1 MEEKSVEIPKI
12 KGPLREQDSI
22 RALLE
27 LLEQQGMEQEK
38 GDVIRMADHID
49 SMEMQL
55 GTVLKELGE
64 VKKQLGV
71 MQESKVKLFAVN
83 TIQKAEHQVKT
94 LRFQVGEW
102 KRKFVE
108 RAEQAVFDFKE
119 KGKDALA
126 SAVKGM
132 HLTQGLQKLQSSL
145 HTVMLSMDQKIDRM
159 GSMAEELHVAKGHL
173 KNAFLEM
180 NGKDTAKITERNPE
194 QGIIFQ
200 TQKVLFQSM
209 RSIHKLEQKTERL
222 QQQIGKL
229 EERQGKQASLK
240 DTLQELGRKQ
250 HLVSLEKKKNR
261 RQRSG
266 KGEVKAMKEE
276 TTITFLASECGEF
289 HGMGECIECTSL
301 KEAFRHYQR
310 FCKRSPQM
318 VPSLEFS
325 LHHADDPLYN
335 EGEYPLAT
343 GEKGKELLS
352 YVPYYANHPL
362 VQEAVRELEKLEE
375 QQKRQKKQSRER

>member
-12 KGPLREQDSI
+12 QGPLREQDSI

-194 QGIIFQ
+194 QGMIFQ

-209 RSIHKLEQKTERL
+209 RSIHRLEQKTERL

-229 EERQGKQASLK
+229 EERQRKPTSLK
-240 DTLQELGRKQ
+240 DTLQELRQESHPLKPGKE
-250 HLVSLEKKKNR
+250 EKKK
-261 RQRSG
+261 
-266 KGEVKAMKEE
+266 A
-276 TTITFLASECGEF
+276 
-289 HGMGECIECTSL
+289 
-301 KEAFRHYQR
+301 
-310 FCKRSPQM
+310 
-318 VPSLEFS
+318 
-325 LHHADDPLYN
+325 
-335 EGEYPLAT
+335 
-343 GEKGKELLS
+343 
-352 YVPYYANHPL
+352 
-362 VQEAVRELEKLEE
+362 AVR
-375 QQKRQKKQSRER
+375 

>member
-180 NGKDTAKITERNPE
+180 NGKDTAKIT
-194 QGIIFQ
+194 
-200 TQKVLFQSM
+200 
-209 RSIHKLEQKTERL
+209 
-222 QQQIGKL
+222 
-229 EERQGKQASLK
+229 
-240 DTLQELGRKQ
+240 
-250 HLVSLEKKKNR
+250 
-261 RQRSG
+261 QRSQSAIRNRG
-266 KGEVKAMKEE
+266 SSFKPRRCYSNPCGASISWNRKRNDCSSRSGSWKKDKEN
-276 TTITFLASECGEF
+276 
-289 HGMGECIECTSL
+289 
-301 KEAFRHYQR
+301 RH
-310 FCKRSPQM
+310 
-318 VPSLEFS
+318 L
-325 LHHADDPLYN
+325 
-335 EGEYPLAT
+335 
-343 GEKGKELLS
+343 
-352 YVPYYANHPL
+352 
-362 VQEAVRELEKLEE
+362 
-375 QQKRQKKQSRER
+375 